1 MSFMA
6 IISHVVIFTRETES
20 ACTSRCI
27 RPKKCA
33 SKIFLNLRKE
43 NKTLVSKALEY
54 VVKVP
59 IKLVVLS
66 C

>member
-20 ACTSRCI
+20 TCYGRCI
-27 RPKKCA
+27 RPKKCT
-33 SKIFLNLRKE
+33 SRIFCNLRKE
-43 NKTLVSKALEY
+43 NKTLASKALEC
-54 VVKVP
+54 VVK
-59 IKLVVLS
+59 IVLS